1 VPVQVHRHWH
11 DGPVIQRHNG
21 GHDPGCS
28 AIGTESPCLPKREF
42 GRSRASAPLFCPA
55 APEAMLAR
63 VAAAASATATR
74 RLALLAVDDQV
85 EGAIGVGS
93 IGVVSVHPDTLVRLV
108 TCEAAAKGNA
118 DLASRFRGDARAADA
133 CDVHALADV
142 ASEDDLVLTWGEV
155 GYARDVASAHERAVC
170 LDNSPE
176 GSVAAA
182 LYAVLGWIVT
192 HSFVKRERFLS
203 SLCVRS
209 ILSVR
214 HFDIPFPATWIAL
227 GR

>member
-1 VPVQVHRHWH
+1 MSL
-11 DGPVIQRHNG
+11 G
-21 GHDPGCS
+21 GTSTIKPRPES
-28 AIGTESPCLPKREF
+28 LGTSEF
-42 GRSRASAPLFCPA
+42 GRSWASAPSFCP
-55 APEAMLAR
+55 PPSEAMLAR

-74 RLALLAVDDQV
+74 RLALLGVDDQV

-93 IGVVSVHPDTLVRLV
+93 IGVVSVHPDTLARLV

-118 DLASRFRGDARAADA
+118 DLAGRFRGDARAADA

-182 LYAVLGWIVT
+182 LYAVLGRIVR

-214 HFDIPFPATWIAL
+214 HFDIPFPAAWMAL